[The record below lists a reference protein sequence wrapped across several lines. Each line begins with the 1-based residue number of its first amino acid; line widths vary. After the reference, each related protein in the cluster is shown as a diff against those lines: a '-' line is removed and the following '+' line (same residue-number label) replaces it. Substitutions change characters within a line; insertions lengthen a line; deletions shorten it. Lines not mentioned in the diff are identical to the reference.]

1 MPRMRE
7 LIFALSPDG
16 KSDEL
21 LAHQAWEAMQAWR
34 RAKANGETFQPVIDP
49 PTNEG
54 ASGLMG
60 YLDDTG
66 QTVLAVGYAVPVN

>member
-1 MPRMRE
+1 MRE
-7 LIFALSPDG
+7 LIFALSPEG

-34 RAKANGETFQPVIDP
+34 RAKARGEPFQPVIDRP
-49 PTNEG
+49 NYEG

-60 YLDDTG
+60 YVDDTG
-66 QTVLAVGYAVPVN
+66 KTVLAVGYAVPVN